1 MIKNKL
7 NKIDLVLLAGGR
19 GSRISSYTKNNP
31 KPLLKF
37 AQKHFISY
45 LIDYYSKFP
54 FQKIF
59 ILAGYKGNKIF
70 KNYNNKLSNGIK
82 IECIVEEKIL
92 GTGGALSQLRRKTK
106 HDLIVMNSDSFIKCD
121 LSEFFKYSRIYKYN
135 YVFLTKNKS
144 YKSNKI
150 LSNLNLKKN
159 SYINFKGN
167 LMNAGIYYFKNKII
181 KIPKRKISLENNI
194 IYNLIKKKQI
204 KGKEINSNFID
215 IGTYKNYRIGQ
226 KNFDKQFF
234 LPAAFLD
241 RDGVI
246 NYDYG
251 YVSKMS
257 NFRLRNNVIK
267 GLKLLNRKGFNI
279 FIVTNQSGIARG
291 YYTETHF
298 LNFYKSIKEYFFKKG
313 CYLNDLQYCPFL
325 KGARIKKYNK
335 SSKLRK
341 PNNLMIQNLMKKWI
355 IDKKNSFMIGDNKKD
370 KIAAKKSNLYF
381 EFAKKDFYAQVKNIL
396 INI

>member
-1 MIKNKL
+1 MKKV
-7 NKIDLVLLAGGR
+7 KI
-19 GSRISSYTKNNP
+19 
-31 KPLLKF
+31 
-37 AQKHFISY
+37 
-45 LIDYYSKFP
+45 
-54 FQKIF
+54 
-59 ILAGYKGNKIF
+59 
-70 KNYNNKLSNGIK
+70 
-82 IECIVEEKIL
+82 
-92 GTGGALSQLRRKTK
+92 
-106 HDLIVMNSDSFIKCD
+106 
-121 LSEFFKYSRIYKYN
+121 
-135 YVFLTKNKS
+135 
-144 YKSNKI
+144 
-150 LSNLNLKKN
+150 
-159 SYINFKGN
+159 
-167 LMNAGIYYFKNKII
+167 
-181 KIPKRKISLENNI
+181 
-194 IYNLIKKKQI
+194 
-204 KGKEINSNFID
+204 
-215 IGTYKNYRIGQ
+215 
-226 KNFDKQFF
+226 
-234 LPAAFLD
+234 AFLD